1 MRAKTRKLQEAN
13 KPMRDNLHD
22 YRKNYKKGALDE
34 KSVDENPFQQFR
46 TWFYNVRDSGGVD
59 EVNAMT
65 LTTIGVDGFPRG
77 RVVLLKKYD
86 ENGFYFYTN
95 YTSDKGKAIAE
106 NNKVSLSFF
115 WPNIER
121 QVIIKGIAEKT
132 SEEDASNYFASRP
145 KGSQLGALLSDQ
157 SSVVESRA
165 VLEKELRVLESE
177 YVNKEVP
184 KPINWGGYVVK
195 PLEFEFW
202 QGRPNRLH
210 DRIRYRLQDLDWI
223 IERLAP

>member
-1 MRAKTRKLQEAN
+1 
-13 KPMRDNLHD
+13 MRDNLHD
-22 YRKNYKKGALDE
+22 YRKNYKKGVLDE
-34 KSVDENPFQQFR
+34 TSVDENPFQQFR

-65 LTTIGVDGFPRG
+65 LTTIGIDGFPRG

-86 ENGFYFYTN
+86 EHGFYFYTN
-95 YTSDKGKAIAE
+95 YTSDKGKAIE
-106 NNKVSLSFF
+106 KNNKVSLSFF
-115 WPNIER
+115 WPNKER
-121 QVIIKGIAEKT
+121 QVIIKGFAEKT

-157 SSVVESRA
+157 SSVVANRK
-165 VLEKELRVLESE
+165 VLEEELQNLEKKYE
-177 YVNKEVP
+177 GKEVP
-184 KPINWGGYVVK
+184 KPKHWGGFIVK

-210 DRIRYRLQDLDWI
+210 DRIRYRLEGLDWV

>member
-1 MRAKTRKLQEAN
+1 
-13 KPMRDNLHD
+13 MRDNLHD

-34 KSVDENPFQQFR
+34 TSVNENPFQQFR

-95 YTSDKGKAIAE
+95 YTSDKGKAIE
-106 NNKVSLSFF
+106 QNNKVSLSFF

-157 SSVVESRA
+157 SSVVANRK
-165 VLEKELRVLESE
+165 VLEEELKDLEKKYE
-177 YVNKEVP
+177 GKEVP
-184 KPINWGGYVVK
+184 KPKHWGGFIVK

-210 DRIRYRLQDLDWI
+210 DRIRYRLEGIDWV

>member
-1 MRAKTRKLQEAN
+1 
-13 KPMRDNLHD
+13 MRDNLHD
-22 YRKNYKKGALDE
+22 YRKNYKKGVLDE
-34 KSVDENPFQQFR
+34 KWVDKNPFQQFR
-46 TWFYNVRDSGGVD
+46 TWFYNVKDSGGVD

-65 LTTIGVDGFPRG
+65 LTTIGIDGFPRG

-95 YTSDKGKAIAE
+95 YTSEKGKAIE
-106 NNKVSLSFF
+106 KNNKVSLSFF

-121 QVIIKGIAEKT
+121 QVIIKGFAEKT
-132 SEEDASNYFASRP
+132 SEEDARNYFASRP

-157 SSVVESRA
+157 SSLVESRA
-165 VLEKELRVLESE
+165 VLERELKELEEE
-177 YVNKEVP
+177 YENKEVP
-184 KPINWGGYVVK
+184 KPEHWGGYVVH

-210 DRIRYRLQDLDWI
+210 DRIRYRLLGIDWI

>member
-1 MRAKTRKLQEAN
+1 MQIVIEC
-13 KPMRDNLHD
+13 MRDNLHD

-34 KSVDENPFQQFR
+34 STVDNNPFQQFR
-46 TWFYNVRDSGGVD
+46 SWFYNVVDSGGVD

-65 LTTIGVDGFPRG
+65 LTTIGLDGFPKG

-95 YTSDKGKAIAE
+95 YTSDKGKSIAQ

-121 QVIIKGIAEKT
+121 QVLIKGIAEKT
-132 SEEDASNYFASRP
+132 STEDAANYFASRP
-145 KGSQLGALLSDQ
+145 KGSQLGAVVSNQ
-157 SSVVESRA
+157 SSVVKNRS
-165 VLEKELRVLESE
+165 VLEKELKLLEE
-177 YVNKEVP
+177 KYAHTEVP
-184 KPINWGGYVVK
+184 KPEEWGGFLVK
-195 PLEFEFW
+195 PIEFEFW

-210 DRIRYRLQDLDWI
+210 DRIRYRQEGMDWI